1 MTATVILGDVF
12 TCDPR
17 VPRAAAVGLKGGR
30 IRAVGDE
37 DHVRSAVGREA
48 RLIDAGH
55 RTVLPGLIDPH
66 NHLLATAESL
76 ASVNARFPVVA
87 DPAGLVD
94 AVAAAAERTPD
105 GRWIRGF
112 GMDHAKYPGE
122 RMPTRAE
129 LDDAT
134 SVHPVVVYHVSG
146 HWALVN
152 SAALAA
158 RGITDDVSDPPGGS
172 FERDQAGRLTGLC
185 RDTAMDLI
193 LPVSVDIGCHGPNF
207 HTEAP
212 LDDLVALLGPAC
224 REYLRAGLT
233 TVCDPQVTRRE
244 LTAYREARSQGTLAL
259 RTVCMPLSSQIDE
272 LEAIGLAGP
281 FGDDWLRIGAMKLYA
296 DGTLIGGTAWF
307 TEPYGRHREF
317 AGTTYW
323 QPRELAALVSR
334 AHAAGWQ
341 VGIHT
346 QGDAAMQMTLDAIGG
361 AMREHPRHDTRH
373 RIEHCGYP
381 TPPQVERI
389 AELGIIPVN
398 QPSFLFDS
406 GDEFLDRLGERAQR
420 LQPIREELEAG
431 VRPVLSSDSFVAS
444 LRPLET
450 IANAVRRETR
460 EGRLI
465 GADQRMTVEEA
476 VRAHTIDAAVSLR
489 MEGLI
494 GSLEPGKLADVT
506 VIDGDL
512 LSAPD
517 GSIAEL
523 PVWLTVLGGGIAH
536 SAGAE

>member
-1 MTATVILGDVF
+1 MPPTVIIGHVF
-12 TCDPR
+12 TADRRMPR
-17 VPRAAAVGLKGGR
+17 SRAVGYENGR

-37 DHVRSAVGREA
+37 EHVRAAMGRGA
-48 RLIDAGH
+48 QVIDAGD

-76 ASVNARFPVVA
+76 ASVNARYPVVA
-87 DPAGLVD
+87 DPGQLV
-94 AVAAAAERTPD
+94 ATVADAAERTVD
-105 GRWIRGF
+105 GRWIRAF

-122 RMPTRAE
+122 RPPSRAE

-158 RGITDDVSDPPGGS
+158 RGITDDVADPPGGS
-172 FERDQAGRLTGLC
+172 FERDAAGRLTGLC

-212 LDDLVALLGPAC
+212 IDDLVALLAPAC
-224 REYLRAGLT
+224 EEYLRAGLT

-244 LTAYREARSQGTLAL
+244 LTAYREARLRGSLGL
-259 RTVCMPLSSQIDE
+259 RTVCMPLSNQIDE
-272 LEAIGLAGP
+272 LAAIGLAGP
-281 FGDDWLRIGAMKLYA
+281 FGDEWLRIGAMKLYA

-307 TEPYGRHREF
+307 TEPYGPHGELT
-317 AGTTYW
+317 GTTYW
-323 QPRELAALVSR
+323 RPAELAELVSQ
-334 AHAAGWQ
+334 AHGRGWQ

-346 QGDAAMQMTLDAIGG
+346 QGDAAIRMTLDAIGS
-361 AMREHPRHDTRH
+361 AMREHPRRDVRH

-381 TPPQVERI
+381 TPSQVEEM

-398 QPSFLFDS
+398 QPTFLFDS
-406 GDEFLDRLGERAQR
+406 GDEFLDRLGDRAQR
-420 LQPIREELEAG
+420 LQPIREELDAG
-431 VRPVLSSDSFVAS
+431 IRPALSSDSFVAS

-450 IANAVRRETR
+450 IANAIRRQTR
-460 EGRLI
+460 EGRPI
-465 GADQRMTVEEA
+465 GAYQRMTLDEA
-476 VRAHTIDAAVSLR
+476 LLAHTIDAAHALR
-489 MEGLI
+489 MEHLV

-506 VIDGDL
+506 VLDGDIFAA
-512 LSAPD
+512 SPD
-517 GSIAEL
+517 QVAVM
-523 PVWLTVLGGGIAH
+523 PVKHTVLGGEVVYSG
-536 SAGAE
+536 

>member
-1 MTATVILGDVF
+1 MSATVILGNVF
-12 TCDPR
+12 TCDRR
-17 VPRAAAVGLKGGR
+17 VPRAAAVGIEHGR
-30 IRAVGDE
+30 IRAVGGE
-37 DHVRSAVGREA
+37 EEVRSALGRDVTV
-48 RLIDAGH
+48 IDAGS

-87 DPAGLVD
+87 DPAGLVS
-94 AVAAAAERTPD
+94 AVADAAERTPD
-105 GRWIRGF
+105 GRWIRAF

-122 RMPTRAE
+122 RLPTRAE

-152 SAALAA
+152 FAALAA
-158 RGITDDVSDPPGGS
+158 RGITDDVPDPPGGS
-172 FERDQAGRLTGLC
+172 FERDEAGRLTGLC

-212 LDDLVALLGPAC
+212 LGDLVALLGPAC
-224 REYLRAGLT
+224 QEYLRAGLT

-244 LTAYREARSQGTLAL
+244 MSAYREARLQGMLAL
-259 RTVCMPLSSQIDE
+259 RTVCMPLSNQIDE
-272 LEAIGLAGP
+272 LDAIGLAGP
-281 FGDDWLRIGAMKLYA
+281 FGDEWLRIGAMKLYA

-307 TEPYGRHREF
+307 TEPYGREGEF
-317 AGTTYW
+317 TGTTYW
-323 QPRELAALVSR
+323 RPEQLAELVSR
-334 AHAAGWQ
+334 AHAGGWQ

-361 AMREHPRHDTRH
+361 ALREHPRHDTRH

-381 TPPQVERI
+381 TPEQIGQI

-398 QPSFLFDS
+398 QPTFLFDS
-406 GDEFLDRLGERAQR
+406 GDEFLRRLGERAER
-420 LQPIREELEAG
+420 LQPIREELESG
-431 VRPVLSSDSFVAS
+431 VLPVLSSDSFVAS
-444 LRPLET
+444 LRPLDT

-460 EGRLI
+460 DGRPI

-476 VRAHTIDAAVSLR
+476 VHAHTIDAAASLR
-489 MEGLI
+489 MEHLV
-494 GSLEPGKLADVT
+494 GSLEPGKLGDVT
-506 VIDGDL
+506 VLDGDL
-512 LSAPD
+512 FSVQPD
-517 GSIAEL
+517 AIAAM
-523 PVWLTVLGGGIAH
+523 PVWRTVLHGDVVHAADP
-536 SAGAE
+536 S

>member
-1 MTATVILGDVF
+1 
-12 TCDPR
+12 
-17 VPRAAAVGLKGGR
+17 
-30 IRAVGDE
+30 
-37 DHVRSAVGREA
+37 
-48 RLIDAGH
+48 
-55 RTVLPGLIDPH
+55 VLPGLIDPH

-94 AVAAAAERTPD
+94 AVAEAAERTPD

-122 RMPTRAE
+122 RLPTRAE

-212 LDDLVALLGPAC
+212 LDDLIALLGPAC

-460 EGRLI
+460 EGRQI

-512 LSAPD
+512 LSAPA